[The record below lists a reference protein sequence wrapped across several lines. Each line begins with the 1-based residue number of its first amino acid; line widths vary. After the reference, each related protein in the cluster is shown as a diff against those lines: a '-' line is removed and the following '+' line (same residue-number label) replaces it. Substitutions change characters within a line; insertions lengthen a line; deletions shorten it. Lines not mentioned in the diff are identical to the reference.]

1 MKPKFTFLF
10 LLTAVIVGGCN
21 ITSQDDAIAFND
33 KIIDEQEKVID
44 VVSAYN
50 EEESFDLD
58 LSLELCEAIVNQCDQ
73 SIQAINELKT
83 IEGGE
88 AFKSSVLAY
97 FSFFKHVGKEEYVE
111 FSHLICKEDYSDEEY
126 EKALEIEEYI
136 NSKSAQLEDQITKDQ
151 YTLAK
156 KYNFNLQ

>member
-10 LLTAVIVGGCN
+10 LLSAIMVVGCN
-21 ITSQDDAIAFND
+21 ITTQNDAIAFND
-33 KIIDEQEKVID
+33 KIIDEQEKVIE
-44 VVSAYN
+44 VVSAFN

-58 LSLELCEAIVNQCDQ
+58 VSLELCEDIVDQCDQ
-73 SIQAINELKT
+73 SIQAINQLKS

-111 FSHLICKEDYSDEEY
+111 LSHLISKEDYSDEEY
-126 EKALEIEEYI
+126 EQALEIEEYI
-136 NSKSAQLEDQITKDQ
+136 NSKSAQLEGQITKDQ
-151 YTLAK
+151 YTLAQ